1 MSDDRRPAPHR
12 YAEDVDLDSQFPD
25 TDLRA
30 PEPEYDAPAGYPDED
45 DRPAAPAPR
54 RRGPDMSRAPRP
66 QDRQAPAQAPEVEDY
81 PEAVMDEATG
91 VYVVSLQHDGMTFT
105 IPADPAD
112 WPIKA
117 TRAFEQGKIITAV
130 EELLPAREFNALLSA
145 NYRNN
150 DFGKLYERLAKAGG
164 FDTSGN

>member
-1 MSDDRRPAPHR
+1 MNDDRRR
-12 YAEDVDLDSQFPD
+12 YAEDVDLDAQFPE
-25 TDLRA
+25 DLRA
-30 PEPEYDAPAGYPDED
+30 PEPEYDAPEPA
-45 DRPAAPAPR
+45 RPA
-54 RRGPDMSRAPRP
+54 RRGPDKTNAPRP
-66 QDRQAPAQAPEVEDY
+66 RDRQAPAAAPEPEDY